1 MFDLSMA
8 EIGVI
13 GVVALLVLG
22 PERLPKAAR
31 MVGFYVRKA
40 RQSWYSVRSEFER
53 ELAAEE
59 LKRSLKLDEV
69 HATLQDTAK
78 ELQNDLASAGAAISA
93 AGTDANAALSARGG
107 ADPLPDALRAPE
119 TSPGA
124 GETEDFDGLSPE
136 ELARQREAMPELSV
150 DSADDRPFESG
161 IESVTGAKAVDA
173 MRFPADTAEADPD
186 TRTLPRAEGPARH
199 A

>member
-31 MVGFYVRKA
+31 TLGFYVRKA

-59 LKRSLKLDEV
+59 LKRSLKLDEM
-69 HATLQDTAK
+69 HATLEGTAK
-78 ELQNDLASAGAAISA
+78 DLRRDIAATGASLAAAGAEL
-93 AGTDANAALSARGG
+93 GTALSATSG
-107 ADPLPDALRAPE
+107 ADPLPAALQREPAAAD
-119 TSPGA
+119 SDDLG
-124 GETEDFDGLSPE
+124 GLSPE
-136 ELARQREAMPELSV
+136 ELDRQGEAVSEATPGSV
-150 DSADDRPFESG
+150 DGVDGVSARN
-161 IESVTGAKAVDA
+161 T
-173 MRFPADTAEADPD
+173 ADTDAATAQPASEETGPVPDAVRTADQ
-186 TRTLPRAEGPARH
+186 PRPERH

>member
-13 GVVALLVLG
+13 GVIALLVLG

-31 MVGFYVRKA
+31 TIGFYVRKA

-69 HATLQDTAK
+69 HATLQSTAH
-78 ELQNDLASAGAAISA
+78 ELRNDLDSA
-93 AGTDANAALSARGG
+93 AATLDAARAEALATTPGSG
-107 ADPLPDALRAPE
+107 ADPLAIGVAPRADVDTLAMDPVLAE
-119 TSPGA
+119 
-124 GETEDFDGLSPE
+124 GLSPE
-136 ELARQREAMPELSV
+136 ELARQSEPMAPQGPDL
-150 DSADDRPFESG
+150 F
-161 IESVTGAKAVDA
+161 TVDA
-173 MRFPADTAEADPD
+173 GGPGAADIAPDSSDPTQSQEFSATTTEDAPVRPQGPIGTA
-186 TRTLPRAEGPARH
+186 
-199 A
+199 

>member
-31 MVGFYVRKA
+31 TLGFYVRKA

-69 HATLQDTAK
+69 HATLEGTAK
-78 ELQNDLASAGAAISA
+78 DLRRDIAETGASLAAAGAEL
-93 AGTDANAALSARGG
+93 GTALSATSG
-107 ADPLPDALRAPE
+107 ADPLPAALQREPAAAD
-119 TSPGA
+119 SDDLG
-124 GETEDFDGLSPE
+124 GLSPE
-136 ELARQREAMPELSV
+136 ELARQGEAVSEATPGSV
-150 DSADDRPFESG
+150 DGVDGVSARN
-161 IESVTGAKAVDA
+161 T
-173 MRFPADTAEADPD
+173 ADTDAATAQPASEETGPVPDAVRTADQ
-186 TRTLPRAEGPARH
+186 PRPERH

>member
-1 MFDLSMA
+1 MFDLSIA

-31 MVGFYVRKA
+31 TLGFYVKKA
-40 RQSWYSVRSEFER
+40 RQSWFAVRSEFER

-78 ELQNDLASAGAAISA
+78 ELRADAALAGLALGAAA
-93 AGTDANAALSARGG
+93 AEANASLGTVSGPDPLPAALSG
-107 ADPLPDALRAPE
+107 PE
-119 TSPGA
+119 RESPGA
-124 GETEDFDGLSPE
+124 QAENVDDEAQGLTPE
-136 ELARQREAMPELSV
+136 EIARQRERFSVQFAGLEDELSPATTPV
-150 DSADDRPFESG
+150 AALGDAAQPPAPSVSLTDPDRQPRG
-161 IESVTGAKAVDA
+161 Q
-173 MRFPADTAEADPD
+173 AEA
-186 TRTLPRAEGPARH
+186 
-199 A
+199 

>member
-59 LKRSLKLDEV
+59 LKRSLKLDEM

-78 ELQNDLASAGAAISA
+78 ELRGDLASAGAAIGSA
-93 AGTDANAALSARGG
+93 GAEANAALSTHSG
-107 ADPLPDALRAPE
+107 ADPLPGALMAHDASSGTNDTA
-119 TSPGA
+119 
-124 GETEDFDGLSPE
+124 DFGGLSPE
-136 ELARQREAMPELSV
+136 ELLRQQEAMPEL
-150 DSADDRPFESG
+150 A
-161 IESVTGAKAVDA
+161 AAAVDGHPLESEVESSPGA
-173 MRFPADTAEADPD
+173 AAAEAVRADAGRADADPD
-186 TRTLPRAEGPARH
+186 TRTSPRAEGPARH

>member
-1 MFDLSMA
+1 MFDLSIA

-31 MVGFYVRKA
+31 TLGFYVRKA
-40 RQSWYSVRSEFER
+40 RQSWFAVRSEFER

-78 ELQNDLASAGAAISA
+78 ELRSDVAAAGVVLGAAASE
-93 AGTDANAALSARGG
+93 ARSSVQSVTG
-107 ADPLPDALRAPE
+107 ADPLPAALTQSVAQDAAVGVPN
-119 TSPGA
+119 GV
-124 GETEDFDGLSPE
+124 FDDQGLTPE
-136 ELARQREAMPELSV
+136 EIARQSERESPLAADLPEEPRSTEEARAVQMAASQALTPAMP
-150 DSADDRPFESG
+150 SADDGAADQRPGRE
-161 IESVTGAKAVDA
+161 
-173 MRFPADTAEADPD
+173 
-186 TRTLPRAEGPARH
+186 
-199 A
+199 

>member
-31 MVGFYVRKA
+31 TVGFYVRKA

-78 ELQNDLASAGAAISA
+78 ELQRDLNASGATLESVRAEAGSGLSVISH
-93 AGTDANAALSARGG
+93 
-107 ADPLPDALRAPE
+107 ADPLPGDTGVPQLAHEP
-119 TSPGA
+119 SPAVGA
-124 GETEDFDGLSPE
+124 DDGLSAE
-136 ELARQREAMPELSV
+136 ELARQSEPLVLPPNATEPEARTLG
-150 DSADDRPFESG
+150 D
-161 IESVTGAKAVDA
+161 VDA
-173 MRFPADTAEADPD
+173 AGDDAKDPLAGEVPAVQRSPAIVPAP
-186 TRTLPRAEGPARH
+186 GPNPNA
-199 A
+199 

>member
-31 MVGFYVRKA
+31 TVGFYVRKA

-69 HATLQDTAK
+69 HATLQETVN
-78 ELQNDLASAGAAISA
+78 ELRGDLASAGDALDAAHRE
-93 AGTDANAALSARGG
+93 AGEALSRSTG
-107 ADPLPDALRAPE
+107 ADPLPAALDAPVSEANADTDL
-119 TSPGA
+119 G
-124 GETEDFDGLSPE
+124 GLSPE
-136 ELARQREAMPELSV
+136 EIARQSEALPESSTRAEDEDRLEPPSGSLA
-150 DSADDRPFESG
+150 DSEA
-161 IESVTGAKAVDA
+161 AAVL
-173 MRFPADTAEADPD
+173 PD
-186 TRTLPRAEGPARH
+186 GSPERAAGSETRTVSRPDASA
-199 A
+199 ANT

>member
-31 MVGFYVRKA
+31 TLGFYVRKA

-69 HATLQDTAK
+69 HATLEGTAK
-78 ELQNDLASAGAAISA
+78 DLRRDIAETGASLAAAGAEL
-93 AGTDANAALSARGG
+93 GMALSATSG
-107 ADPLPDALRAPE
+107 ADPLPAALQREPAAAD
-119 TSPGA
+119 SDDLG
-124 GETEDFDGLSPE
+124 GLSPE
-136 ELARQREAMPELSV
+136 ELARQGEAVSEATPGSV
-150 DSADDRPFESG
+150 DGVDGVSARN
-161 IESVTGAKAVDA
+161 T
-173 MRFPADTAEADPD
+173 ADTDAPTAQPASEETGPVPDAVRTADQ
-186 TRTLPRAEGPARH
+186 PRPERH

>member
-13 GVVALLVLG
+13 GVIALLVLG

-31 MVGFYVRKA
+31 TVGFYVRKA

-69 HATLQDTAK
+69 HATLQDTAN
-78 ELQNDLASAGAAISA
+78 ELRGDLASAG
-93 AGTDANAALSARGG
+93 DALSAARREADEALSRTSG
-107 ADPLPDALRAPE
+107 ADPLPAALEAPVAAANVE
-119 TSPGA
+119 A
-124 GETEDFDGLSPE
+124 DIDFGGLSPE
-136 ELARQREAMPELSV
+136 ELARQSE
-150 DSADDRPFESG
+150 
-161 IESVTGAKAVDA
+161 
-173 MRFPADTAEADPD
+173 
-186 TRTLPRAEGPARH
+186 TLPEQVNHEDEEIPHESPRESAAEFELPERLAGDAPEHVGVAKERAVPRPDGPA
-199 A
+199 ANT

>member
-31 MVGFYVRKA
+31 TVGFYVRKA

-69 HATLQDTAK
+69 HATLEETAK
-78 ELQNDLASAGAAISA
+78 DLRRDIGATSASLAAAGAEV
-93 AGTDANAALSARGG
+93 GTALSTTSG
-107 ADPLPDALRAPE
+107 ADPLPAALQREPAAADADDL
-119 TSPGA
+119 G
-124 GETEDFDGLSPE
+124 GLSPE
-136 ELARQREAMPELSV
+136 ELARQGESAHEPPAASADGFDGLSV
-150 DSADDRPFESG
+150 RGATQPDALPGHASSTEIPAVPDDVRTSA
-161 IESVTGAKAVDA
+161 A
-173 MRFPADTAEADPD
+173 PAPERNA
-186 TRTLPRAEGPARH
+186 
-199 A
+199 

>member
-31 MVGFYVRKA
+31 TVGFYVRKA

-69 HATLQDTAK
+69 HATLEETAK
-78 ELQNDLASAGAAISA
+78 DLRRDIAATGASLAA
-93 AGTDANAALSARGG
+93 AGTEVGTALSTTSG
-107 ADPLPDALRAPE
+107 ADPLPAALQREPAAADADDL
-119 TSPGA
+119 G
-124 GETEDFDGLSPE
+124 GLSPE
-136 ELARQREAMPELSV
+136 ELARQGEAALEAPPV
-150 DSADDRPFESG
+150 SADGFDGVSG
-161 IESVTGAKAVDA
+161 RGATPPDALPEHDSSTEAPAV
-173 MRFPADTAEADPD
+173 PD
-186 TRTLPRAEGPARH
+186 DVRTSAASAPERNA
-199 A
+199 

>member
-31 MVGFYVRKA
+31 TVGFYVRTA

-69 HATLQDTAK
+69 HATLEDTAK
-78 ELQNDLASAGAAISA
+78 DLRRDIASTGASLAAAGAEL
-93 AGTDANAALSARGG
+93 GTAMSTTSG
-107 ADPLPDALRAPE
+107 ADPLPAALQREPAAADA
-119 TSPGA
+119 
-124 GETEDFDGLSPE
+124 EDLGGLSPE
-136 ELARQREAMPELSV
+136 ELARQGEAVREATPGSV
-150 DSADDRPFESG
+150 DGVDGLSARN
-161 IESVTGAKAVDA
+161 A
-173 MRFPADTAEADPD
+173 ADTDAPTGPSASAETGPVPD
-186 TRTLPRAEGPARH
+186 AVRTAAVPAPERH

>member
-31 MVGFYVRKA
+31 TVGFYVRKA

-69 HATLQDTAK
+69 HATLEETAK
-78 ELQNDLASAGAAISA
+78 DLRRDIAATGASLAA
-93 AGTDANAALSARGG
+93 AGTEVGTALSTTSGAGPLPAALQRDPAA
-107 ADPLPDALRAPE
+107 ADADDL
-119 TSPGA
+119 G
-124 GETEDFDGLSPE
+124 GLSPE
-136 ELARQREAMPELSV
+136 ELARQGESLADASAGSVEESDRVSARGMSEPETLAGHAAS
-150 DSADDRPFESG
+150 
-161 IESVTGAKAVDA
+161 
-173 MRFPADTAEADPD
+173 AEADPAPGEA
-186 TRTLPRAEGPARH
+186 RNAAAPAPERN

>member
-31 MVGFYVRKA
+31 TLGFYVRKA

-69 HATLQDTAK
+69 HATLEGTAK
-78 ELQNDLASAGAAISA
+78 DLRRDIAETGASLAAAGAEL
-93 AGTDANAALSARGG
+93 GTALSATSG
-107 ADPLPDALRAPE
+107 ADPLPAALQREPAAAD
-119 TSPGA
+119 SDDLG
-124 GETEDFDGLSPE
+124 GLSPE
-136 ELARQREAMPELSV
+136 ELDRQGEAVSEATPGSV
-150 DSADDRPFESG
+150 DGVDGVSARN
-161 IESVTGAKAVDA
+161 T
-173 MRFPADTAEADPD
+173 ADTDAATAQPASEETGPVPDAVRTADQ
-186 TRTLPRAEGPARH
+186 PRPERH

>member
-31 MVGFYVRKA
+31 TVGFYVRKA

-69 HATLQDTAK
+69 HATLEETAK
-78 ELQNDLASAGAAISA
+78 DLRRDIGAAGASLAA
-93 AGTDANAALSARGG
+93 AGAEVGTALSTTSG
-107 ADPLPDALRAPE
+107 ADPLPAALQRDVAAAE
-119 TSPGA
+119 ADDLG
-124 GETEDFDGLSPE
+124 GLSPE
-136 ELARQREAMPELSV
+136 ELARQGESAHEAPPA
-150 DSADDRPFESG
+150 SADGFDGLSG
-161 IESVTGAKAVDA
+161 RGATQPDALPGHASSTETPAVPDDVRTSA
-173 MRFPADTAEADPD
+173 APAPERNA
-186 TRTLPRAEGPARH
+186 
-199 A
+199 

>member
-31 MVGFYVRKA
+31 TVGFYVRKA

-69 HATLQDTAK
+69 HATLQATAQD
-78 ELQNDLASAGAAISA
+78 LQHDL
-93 AGTDANAALSARGG
+93 NAAASTLDAARQEASVAPTLTTG
-107 ADPLPDALRAPE
+107 ADPLPTQVRLSADSD
-119 TSPGA
+119 TSAVEA
-124 GETEDFDGLSPE
+124 GLAEGLSPE
-136 ELARQREAMPELSV
+136 ELARQSEPMPAPELHAIDASGARA
-150 DSADDRPFESG
+150 ADLPPEGSDAAQPHETGVTRIDDTSGRPQG
-161 IESVTGAKAVDA
+161 PVG
-173 MRFPADTAEADPD
+173 TA
-186 TRTLPRAEGPARH
+186 
-199 A
+199 